1 MEFLGVCR
9 GEVVEVVVGA
19 LGVVPVDP
27 EQGLG
32 LDVLDVAPGAE
43 PADELGL
50 VGSDRGLGQ
59 GVVVGVADA
68 ADWGVDT
75 P

>member
-1 MEFLGVCR
+1 MSAVEFLGVGG
-9 GEVVEVVVGA
+9 GEVVEVVVGT

-27 EQGLG
+27 EHGLG
-32 LDVLDVAPGAE
+32 LDVVDVAPGAE

-50 VGSDRGLGQ
+50 VGADRGFGQ

-68 ADWGVDT
+68 AD
-75 P
+75 